1 MPTLEE
7 IKLRL
12 TSIDRLDESVVAQA
26 IEELPNILYPDE
38 LPEDGLTGTYN
49 GSLGILVATNERILF
64 IHSGELQK
72 VIVEVFQYEQISRME
87 YFLTGK
93 IVLVIMGQKISISDI
108 ARDHHTKI
116 YSYIFERISPSL
128 KASDQPSV
136 STTQSEK
143 YDTRIFDIEKEK
155 QADAWWK
162 IKNSLFMLIGIVP
175 YLTFI
180 PLLIM
185 SIRVKRQN
193 YFWLAIVCFS
203 PTLFYFIGNQK
214 SVRLLDIIMF
224 QWMIGI
230 VYFFI
235 VREKFLVQLAVCEGR
250 RMFMNAVSE
259 KQKESTT
266 NWTIKN
272 SLFLLPALFYL
283 TIFLSF
289 FIIAYQTKRR
299 KYYAVSFLYLLPSL
313 LKNAWGI
320 GFALFVWV
328 IGIIHLFVI
337 RKSYLQDLAVQDV
350 FFKNEYRQ
358 GWQGAKIENIEYK
371 SNDVSNA
378 LIGNEHIQKMQQ
390 LNVAITDEK
399 ISDYLDEMEKICKNI
414 FDYVDKHPDKM
425 GQIQSFVNYY
435 LPETFKLLERYD
447 ELSRRSVKNANIT
460 QSMSEISD
468 VLETILEAF
477 KNLYN
482 KLFQDESLHIST
494 DIKVLKDVLT
504 QHGLTKESSQFDLQ
518 K

>member
-1 MPTLEE
+1 MY
-7 IKLRL
+7 
-12 TSIDRLDESVVAQA
+12 SI
-26 IEELPNILYPDE
+26 
-38 LPEDGLTGTYN
+38 
-49 GSLGILVATNERILF
+49 
-64 IHSGELQK
+64 
-72 VIVEVFQYEQISRME
+72 
-87 YFLTGK
+87 
-93 IVLVIMGQKISISDI
+93 
-108 ARDHHTKI
+108 
-116 YSYIFERISPSL
+116 L
-128 KASDQPSV
+128 K
-136 STTQSEK
+136 
-143 YDTRIFDIEKEK
+143 F
-155 QADAWWK
+155 
-162 IKNSLFMLIGIVP
+162 
-175 YLTFI
+175 
-180 PLLIM
+180 
-185 SIRVKRQN
+185 
-193 YFWLAIVCFS
+193 
-203 PTLFYFIGNQK
+203 
-214 SVRLLDIIMF
+214 
-224 QWMIGI
+224 
-230 VYFFI
+230 
-235 VREKFLVQLAVCEGR
+235 
-250 RMFMNAVSE
+250 
-259 KQKESTT
+259 
-266 NWTIKN
+266 
-272 SLFLLPALFYL
+272 L